1 MTESS
6 HELEPIAT
14 RPALR
19 MFVEAA
25 REQPIAATRLSAHEV
40 QRAYQQQQRA
50 QEHSRRQLGLGL
62 SLGSL
67 AMAAAA
73 AIAFF
78 VLPSP
83 RTSDEAGTRV
93 AAATPEHVDASQRGA
108 TPGPSSAAL
117 LNPAIHVASSTEAVE
132 VLGPWTIALRGGEHA
147 IRVDQTSAQPTQPGL
162 ASSGPALR
170 IELPERTLE
179 LVHGELDVQIIPQPD
194 AAPFVVVRLESG
206 VAAWIAE
213 DGTRTQIEVE
223 RIDLPV
229 AIVTQTTELASSEP
243 SAAELARK
251 AEQDLLAGKREDAIG
266 TLRKLVRK
274 YPRTPQARTALL
286 DLARQE
292 RLAARPDRARCAYL
306 LYVERW
312 PHSEVRSEIDKQL
325 AKLGEGAACKGL
337 DPR

>member
-1 MTESS
+1 MNQSHES

-25 REQPIAATRLSAHEV
+25 REQPIAPTRLSAHEV
-40 QRAYQQQQRA
+40 QRAFQQQQQA
-50 QEHSRRQLGLGL
+50 QRHSRRQLVLGL

-67 AMAAAA
+67 TMAAAA
-73 AIAFF
+73 ALALF
-78 VLPSP
+78 VLPGS
-83 RTSDEAGTRV
+83 RTSDDAASPRI
-93 AAATPEHVDASQRGA
+93 AAAPATGEALRGEAPGDEESTPPTNPLA
-108 TPGPSSAAL
+108 
-117 LNPAIHVASSTEAVE
+117 LNPAIHVTSSTDAPQ
-132 VLGPWTIALRGGEHA
+132 VLGPWTIALQGGEHA
-147 IRVDQTSAQPTQPGL
+147 VRVEPSAGR
-162 ASSGPALR
+162 ALR

-179 LVHGELDVQIIPQPD
+179 LVHGELDVQIVAQAD
-194 AAPFVVVRLESG
+194 AAPFVLVRLESG
-206 VAAWIAE
+206 VAAWIGA

-223 RIDLPV
+223 RIDVPV
-229 AIVTQTTELASSEP
+229 KIASATTELASAEP

-251 AEQDLLAGKREDAIG
+251 AEQQLLSGAREDAIG

-292 RLAARPDRARCAYL
+292 RLAGQPDRARCAYL
-306 LYVERW
+306 LYLERW
-312 PHSEVRSEIDKQL
+312 PHSEVRGEIDKQL
-325 AKLGEGAACKGL
+325 GKLGEGPACRGL

>member
-1 MTESS
+1 MNQSHES

-25 REQPIAATRLSAHEV
+25 REQPIAPTRLSAHEV
-40 QRAYQQQQRA
+40 QRAFQQQQQA
-50 QEHSRRQLGLGL
+50 QRHSRRQLVLGL

-67 AMAAAA
+67 TMAAAA
-73 AIAFF
+73 ALALF
-78 VLPSP
+78 VLPGS
-83 RTSDEAGTRV
+83 RTSDDAASPRI
-93 AAATPEHVDASQRGA
+93 AAAPATGEALRGEAPRDDESTPPTNPLA
-108 TPGPSSAAL
+108 
-117 LNPAIHVASSTEAVE
+117 LNPAIHVTSSTEAPQ
-132 VLGPWTIALRGGEHA
+132 VLGPWTIALQGGEHA
-147 IRVDQTSAQPTQPGL
+147 VRVEPSAGR
-162 ASSGPALR
+162 ALR

-179 LVHGELDVQIIPQPD
+179 LVHGELDVQIVAQAD
-194 AAPFVVVRLESG
+194 AAPFVLVRLESG
-206 VAAWIAE
+206 VAAWIGA

-223 RIDLPV
+223 RIDVPV
-229 AIVTQTTELASSEP
+229 KIASATTELASAEP

-251 AEQDLLAGKREDAIG
+251 AEQQLLSGAREDAIG

-292 RLAARPDRARCAYL
+292 RLAGQPDRARCAYL
-306 LYVERW
+306 LYLERW
-312 PHSEVRSEIDKQL
+312 PHSEVRGEIDKQL
-325 AKLGEGAACKGL
+325 GKLGEGPACRGL

>member
-25 REQPIAATRLSAHEV
+25 REQPIVPTRLSAHEL
-40 QRAYQQQQRA
+40 QRAFQQQQQARRHA
-50 QEHSRRQLGLGL
+50 RRQLVLGL

-67 AMAAAA
+67 TMAAAA
-73 AIAFF
+73 ALALF

-83 RTSDEAGTRV
+83 RASEDASAS
-93 AAATPEHVDASQRGA
+93 AAAASAPAEAPPELIA
-108 TPGPSSAAL
+108 TPTPAPAL
-117 LNPAIHVASSTEAVE
+117 ALHPAIHVASSTEAPH

-147 IRVDQTSAQPTQPGL
+147 VRVEPSPDH
-162 ASSGPALR
+162 ALR
-170 IELPERTLE
+170 IELPERALE
-179 LVHGELDVQIIPQPD
+179 LVHGELEVQIVNGVD
-194 AAPFVVVRLESG
+194 AAPYVVVRLESG

-223 RIDLPV
+223 RIDVPV
-229 AIVTQTTELASSEP
+229 RDLTVTTEVANTEP

-251 AEQDLLAGKREDAIG
+251 AEQQLLAGAREDAIA

-274 YPRTPQARTALL
+274 FPRTPQARTALL

-292 RLAARPDRARCAYL
+292 RIAGRPDRARCAYL

-325 AKLGEGAACKGL
+325 GKLGEGPTCKGL